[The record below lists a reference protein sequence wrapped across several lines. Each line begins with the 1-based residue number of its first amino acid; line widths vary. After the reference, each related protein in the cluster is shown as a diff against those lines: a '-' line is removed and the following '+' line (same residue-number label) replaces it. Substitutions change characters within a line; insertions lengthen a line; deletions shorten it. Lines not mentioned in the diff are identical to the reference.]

1 MSRILVPVDYTEQ
14 SLQALRF
21 ALAYAK
27 DKHEL
32 TLLHVVP
39 FYPSKNVINQ
49 LGQKQLREYELQEA
63 HEELAKVKELA
74 DQSGIPYTLEI
85 RFGDVPQIINEF
97 SKINFEAMIMGTHGY
112 GRLMGYLMQSVSY
125 PTIHDVKLP
134 VFLITDETNSDRFPW
149 SKVLIAVDGSEQAK
163 EAIEKATELSQS
175 LDVTYSLV
183 TVVPPPVSYAGA
195 NGPGWQ
201 DVATLEEWGKSTL
214 LPYEEMMQEKGLT
227 YQSQVLIGDPATV
240 IKQAAKEQEADL
252 IVLGHHGMGGVAGT
266 MMGSVT
272 FKLVHR
278 AKTPLLIVKK

>member
-1 MSRILVPVDYTEQ
+1 MSRILVPVDHTEQ

-32 TLLHVVP
+32 TLLHVIP
-39 FYPSKNVINQ
+39 FYPSKNVINHV
-49 LGQKQLREYELQEA
+49 GQQRLREFQLEEA
-63 HEELAKVKELA
+63 QEELAKVKELA
-74 DQSGIPYTLEI
+74 DQSGIPYSLEI

-97 SKINFEAMIMGTHGY
+97 AKINFDAMIMGTHGY
-112 GRLMGYLMQSVSY
+112 GRLVGYLMQSVSY
-125 PTIHDVKLP
+125 PTLHDVNIP
-134 VFLITDETNSDRFPW
+134 VFLISEETKADKFPW

-163 EAIEKATELSQS
+163 EAIEKATALSQS

-195 NGPGWQ
+195 YAPGWQ
-201 DVATLEEWGKSTL
+201 DVTTLEEWGKSTL
-214 LPYEEMMQEKGLT
+214 LPYEELLQEKGVS
-227 YQSQVLIGDPATV
+227 YESQVLIGDPAAI
-240 IKQAAKEQEADL
+240 IKQTAKEQGADL

-272 FKLVHR
+272 FKLIHR
-278 AKTPLLIVKK
+278 AQTPLLIVKK